1 MGLNV
6 RDAISATSI
15 KAYDAFMASVAN
27 TSFLSLEHKDDTIVV
42 YEHEG
47 TNDAV
52 IRAGRFGASGLA
64 ARYFEQEEK
73 AAKEMG
79 MV

>member
-1 MGLNV
+1 MGLSV

-47 TNDAV
+47 TNDAG
-52 IRAGRFGASGLA
+52 IRAGRFGASEVA
-64 ARYFEQEEK
+64 ARYFEQEENM
-73 AAKEMG
+73 AKEMG
-79 MV
+79 LV